1 MRCSTFCCAIL
12 FLFLSATVTAQSLV
26 LRSAVPQFLRPGD
39 RMELLLH
46 VKNNSNKEVTGQS
59 ELQLQDATSGTA
71 VDGWFQ
77 NFFPNQYFTASPAD
91 SATVRFPVE
100 VPYTFFKT
108 ARLRYVASAA
118 ADTATVNA
126 LVPVL
131 PNRQLHTQS
140 AVHKGSGTF
149 SIPQL
154 VNSGENESLQ
164 QAALQVQMAATPAPF
179 AYAALGHL
187 LQQENPGAEAAAN
200 RLFAAGIL
208 MQFVGQQP
216 EAANAMA
223 KEINLQAFE
232 LVYLRQQFTAALHTL
247 QLTQQASGGF
257 AAWRGSN
264 TDATT
269 THTVA
274 ITLARLIHRSAIP
287 AAQHSAINNMTK
299 NAVRFLIK
307 SKAELSAIS
316 LAYLESLLQPA
327 DKKFSN
333 AINISATLGRESLG
347 TQAMMAMVLW
357 RRGDTAQAKNVLMLA
372 LQQQKPSAP
381 SLDNR
386 HQLASETSLLL
397 GAATLVNNRKAAD
410 SLILPLLQTGNP
422 DGWQNPSATTGAA
435 YALLVN
441 NAHLVQLQPTSV
453 QMGNLPPRT
462 LPANAYFYTTTVD
475 AGLVHPAAGNIT
487 VGKTGGASMPITVAY
502 WQYFDEYVDPVNGV
516 DLQREIFLCK
526 GGKKTPWSEGIPVLL
541 GDTME
546 VKLQVTNDQER
557 TGLQLQ
563 SGWPAGFAPLGTTSI
578 NASIFEQNMLGA
590 KRWWLTK
597 LPAGR
602 TTFTYRIKA
611 AHRGTFHSGIT
622 ELTEMRTGKAL
633 ARQGIVKM
641 EIE

>member
-1 MRCSTFCCAIL
+1 M
-12 FLFLSATVTAQSLV
+12 
-26 LRSAVPQFLRPGD
+26 LRSAAPRFLRPGD

-46 VKNNSNKEVTGQS
+46 VKNNSKKEVTGQS

-131 PNRQLHTQS
+131 PYRQLHTQS
-140 AVHKGSGTF
+140 AVHKGSGPF

-154 VNSGENESLQ
+154 VNSAENESLQ

-187 LQQENPGAEAAAN
+187 LQQENSGAEAAAN

-208 MQFVGQQP
+208 MQLVRQQP
-216 EAANAMA
+216 DAAKAMA
-223 KEINLQAFE
+223 KELILQAFE
-232 LVYLRQQFTAALHTL
+232 LVYLQQQFTAALQTL
-247 QLTQQASGGF
+247 QLTQQAAGGF
-257 AAWRGSN
+257 APWRGSN
-264 TDATT
+264 TNATT

-316 LAYLESLLQPA
+316 LAYLESLLQPV
-327 DKKFSN
+327 DKKISN
-333 AINISATLGRESLG
+333 AINVSATLGNESLG
-347 TQAMMAMVLW
+347 TQAMMAVVLW

-381 SLDNR
+381 SLDTR
-386 HQLASETSLLL
+386 DQLASETSLLL
-397 GAATLVNNRKAAD
+397 EAAALLNNTEAAD
-410 SLILPLLQTGNP
+410 SLTFSLLQTGNP
-422 DGWQNPSATTGAA
+422 EGWQTASETTGAA
-435 YALLVN
+435 YALLADDAN
-441 NAHLVQLQPTSV
+441 LIPLQPTSV
-453 QMGNLPPRT
+453 QMGNLPPRPVQT
-462 LPANAYFYTTTVD
+462 NAYFYTTTVD

-487 VGKTGGASMPITVAY
+487 IGKTGGASMPITVAY
-502 WQYFDEYVDPVNGV
+502 WQYFDEYLDPASGVN
-516 DLQREIFLCK
+516 LQPEIFLCN
-526 GGKKTPWSEGIPVLL
+526 GRKKTLWSEGIPVSL
-541 GDTME
+541 GDTLE
-546 VKLQVTNDQER
+546 VRLQLNNDQAR

-578 NASIFEQNMLGA
+578 NASIFEQNMVGA

>member
-1 MRCSTFCCAIL
+1 M
-12 FLFLSATVTAQSLV
+12 
-26 LRSAVPQFLRPGD
+26 LRSAAPQFLRPGD

-46 VKNNSNKEVTGQS
+46 VKNNNNKEVTGQS

-108 ARLRYVASAA
+108 ARLRYVASAG

-131 PNRQLHTQS
+131 PYRQLHTQS
-140 AVHKGSGTF
+140 AAHKGSGTF

-154 VNSGENESLQ
+154 VNSAENESLQ

-187 LQQENPGAEAAAN
+187 LQQENPSAEAAAN

-208 MQFVGQQP
+208 MQLVRQQP
-216 EAANAMA
+216 EAAEAMA
-223 KEINLQAFE
+223 KEISLTVFD
-232 LVYLRQQFTAALHTL
+232 LVYLQQQFTAALQTL

-257 AAWRGSN
+257 APWRGGN
-264 TDATT
+264 TDAST

-274 ITLARLIHRSAIP
+274 ITLARLIDRSAIP
-287 AAQHSAINNMTK
+287 AAQHSVVKDMAE
-299 NAVRFLIK
+299 NAVRFLTK

-316 LAYLESLLQPA
+316 LAYLESLLQPV
-327 DKKFSN
+327 DKKISN
-333 AINISATLGRESLG
+333 AINVSATLGNESLG
-347 TQAMMAMVLW
+347 TQAMMAMALW
-357 RRGDTAQAKNVLMLA
+357 RSGDTAQAKNVLMLA
-372 LQQQKPSAP
+372 LQQKKPSAP

-386 HQLASETSLLL
+386 HQLANETILLL
-397 GAATLVNNRKAAD
+397 EAATLLNNKTAAD
-410 SLILPLLQTGNP
+410 SLILSLLQTGNP
-422 DGWQNPSATTGAA
+422 EGWQTPSTTTGAA
-435 YALLVN
+435 YALLAN
-441 NAHLVQLQPTSV
+441 NAQLVQLQPTSV
-453 QMGNLPPRT
+453 QMGNLPPRPV
-462 LPANAYFYTTTVD
+462 PANAYFYTTTVD

-502 WQYFDEYVDPVNGV
+502 WQYFDEYVDSANEV
-516 DLQREIFLCK
+516 DLQREIFLYK
-526 GGKKTPWSEGIPVLL
+526 GGRRTPWSEGIPVSL
-541 GDTME
+541 GDTLE
-546 VKLQVTNDQER
+546 VKLQLNNNQAR

-563 SGWPAGFAPLGTTSI
+563 SGWPAGFVPLGTTTI
-578 NASIFEQNMLGA
+578 NASIFEQNILGA
-590 KRWWLTK
+590 KGWWLAK